1 MPFDK
6 SKYDTEL
13 GKKLYYPP
21 ISVKLKRAN
30 PKIMDALEDAALLQ
44 HTTKAE
50 YTRNALIQ
58 KLVEDGFLDKRDI

>member
-13 GKKLYYPP
+13 GKKLYYPT
-21 ISVKLKRAN
+21 IAVKLKKSN
-30 PKIMDALEDAALLQ
+30 PKIMDALEDAALLK

-50 YTRNALIQ
+50 YARNALIE
-58 KLVEDGFLDKRDI
+58 KLIKDGFLDKRDI